1 VETSSKKQLT
11 ANFEAHRLC
20 RFVERT
26 MDGEKKYFE
35 CMSCGRESELAS
47 APPKCTHCGSGSG
60 VISPHSRVQK
70 EMSQDAFRRAASMAK
85 GKMS

>member
-1 VETSSKKQLT
+1 VS
-11 ANFEAHRLC
+11 
-20 RFVERT
+20 V
-26 MDGEKKYFE
+26 
-35 CMSCGRESELAS
+35 LAS

-60 VISPHSRVQK
+60 VISPNSRVQK

>member
-11 ANFEAHRLC
+11 ANFETHRLC

-35 CMSCGRESELAS
+35 CMSWGRPSEL

-60 VISPHSRVQK
+60 VISPNSRVQK